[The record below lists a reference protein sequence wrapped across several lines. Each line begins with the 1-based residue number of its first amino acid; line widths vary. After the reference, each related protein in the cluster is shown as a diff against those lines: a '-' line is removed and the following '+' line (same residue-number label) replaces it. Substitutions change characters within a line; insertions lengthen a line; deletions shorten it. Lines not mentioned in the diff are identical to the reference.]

1 MNKILKFNTSASRFE
16 ESMLLGN
23 GFLGAAV
30 YGGTNTE
37 RYSMNESTLWSGYP
51 TYCSNPNGKK
61 VLKNARSLIE
71 KGEYLK
77 AAEEIEQGF
86 TGTFSQTY
94 LPLCSIY
101 IENKVAEPT
110 EYSRTL
116 DMETGISLVNYKSG
130 DICVKRESFINNPNN
145 VMAIKITQ
153 QNVELTKIYIKSELQ
168 CSISSAEDRLILRG
182 TAPSFDHPIGRR
194 YSLSEKRPTY
204 AENDNEKGMR
214 YKAVLWAEANGELRF
229 NGDCIEVLNSSEI
242 TIYFAA
248 KTSFNGFNK
257 HPYLDGAEVENACNK
272 LIENAISKGYDE
284 LRKEHIQDFSNLFNR
299 TDFSL
304 CNSKTELN
312 TDEVLKN
319 HNDNALYE
327 LLFNM
332 GKYLT
337 ISGSR
342 KGGQAMNLQGIWNEL
357 LVPPWNSNY
366 TININTEMNY
376 LPTMAL
382 NLPECFEPY
391 IELVKN
397 ISENGKKIA
406 KEWYDVD
413 GSISHHNTDIWCMA
427 NPVGCKCKGTH
438 LYSFYNTSLGWL
450 LWGLCEK
457 YRIEKDLNFL
467 KNTLYPLLANCA
479 ETYIQLFY
487 EDENGNLFLS
497 PATSPENSFILEN
510 GDICALAKHSAINNA
525 ICCDTLKSAA
535 EFAKIL
541 GDTSAAERYET
552 LSQKVMPYQIS
563 SDGRIMEWDAEYTEK
578 ETHHRHLSHLY
589 GLHPA
594 REIAPYKAQ
603 DLVKAAKKSLDVRGD
618 EGTGWCIAWKANM
631 WARLFDGNRALKLLD
646 NQLNYVDPNAT
657 TSIMGGGTYPNM
669 LCAHPPF
676 QIDGNFGATSAIIEM
691 LVQVNGNDVYILP
704 ALPEKWK
711 SGEIKGIAISGGA
724 FINIAWENNVPTKVE
739 IYPEKLAKNYTLKFK
754 A

>member
-51 TYCSNPNGKK
+51 TYCSNPNGKE

-214 YKAVLWAEANGELRF
+214 YKAILWAEANGELRF